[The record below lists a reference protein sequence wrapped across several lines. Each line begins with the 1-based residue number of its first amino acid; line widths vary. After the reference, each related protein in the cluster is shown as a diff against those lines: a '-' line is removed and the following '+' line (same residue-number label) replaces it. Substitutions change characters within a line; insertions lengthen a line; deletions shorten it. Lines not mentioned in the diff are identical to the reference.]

1 MKLFLSAAEAIEGAS
16 LALERV
22 DHVHGGDSL
31 ALGVL
36 CVGNCILG
44 HIIKE
49 HLQHPA
55 GLLVEARDALDST
68 PSQAANSGLND
79 ALNIVSKNFTVTL
92 GAPLSQTLSTLNT
105 SRYFETLEQ

>member
-55 GLLVEARDALDST
+55 GLLVEARDALDSST

-79 ALNIVSKNFTVTL
+79 AVNIVSKNFTVTL
-92 GAPLSQTLSTLNT
+92 GAPLPKPFPPLTRPDI
-105 SRYFETLEQ
+105 SRP